1 MPSKDIREFI
11 ALLEKKGHLQ
21 RISQEVDWNLEAG
34 AISRRGC
41 ELKLPAI
48 LFEKLKDYPPGY
60 RLLANPLAT
69 FSRLSLAMGLPEDT
83 PYTELVEQYLHRST
97 QLIKP
102 IQVKDGPCKEEIY
115 KAEEVNLLK
124 FPVPLIHEGDG
135 GRYLGTWHLVV
146 TKDPDSG
153 WVNWGMYRQMVLDK
167 TSLGGIFV
175 PFQHGPMQYYQ
186 KYEARS
192 KPMPFAT
199 CIGVD
204 PLSTLAAC
212 NPVEY
217 GVNEVEVAGGLR
229 GEPIELVQC
238 ETVDLLVPAHSEIVI
253 EGEVLPKERREEGP
267 FGEYTGY
274 MAGGRAPR
282 PVYRVKAITH
292 RKDPILTM
300 SNMGV
305 PIDDCD
311 ISNSIGFGAR
321 LTGELRRKGVP
332 IRGTVCMIP
341 QCSLFV
347 AVVSVKV
354 PYAGIAHQIASTIWA
369 DKAGVFTPYVVVCD
383 EDVDPSNVD
392 EVLHAIATK
401 CHPTRG
407 IMTFP
412 QSTGNPLNPFSDLH
426 ERTYAKAPKCL
437 LDCTWPVDWPKEAI
451 PKKVSFETIY
461 PEEIKERVLSNW
473 FQYGFKKE

>member
-1 MPSKDIREFI
+1 MFMTPKGLREFI
-11 ALLEKKGHLQ
+11 ALLEGKGHLKQ
-21 RISQEVDWNLEAG
+21 IDKEVDWNLEAG

-41 ELKLPAI
+41 ELKLPAL
-48 LFEKLKDYPPGY
+48 LFNKLKDYPAGY
-60 RLLANPLAT
+60 RLMANPLAT
-69 FSRLSLAMGLPEDT
+69 FPRLALAMGLSEDT
-83 PYTELVEQYLHRST
+83 SYTELVDQYLERST
-97 QLIKP
+97 TMIKP
-102 IQVKDGPCKEEIY
+102 IQVKNGPCKEEIIQGDD
-115 KAEEVNLLK
+115 VDILK

-135 GRYLGTWHLVV
+135 GRYMGTWHLVV
-146 TKDPDSG
+146 TRDPDSD

-167 TSLGGIFV
+167 ISMGGIMV

-186 KYEARS
+186 KYEARGN
-192 KPMPFAT
+192 PMPFAT

-229 GEPIELVQC
+229 GEPIELVKC
-238 ETVDLLVPAHSEIVI
+238 ETSDLLVPANAEIII
-253 EGEVLPKERREEGP
+253 EGEVLPEERRDEGP

-292 RKDPILTM
+292 RKNPILTM

-321 LTGELRRKGVP
+321 LTGELRKKGFP
-332 IRGTVCMIP
+332 IRGSVCIIP

-369 DKAGVFTPYVVVCD
+369 DKAGVFTPYVVICD
-383 EDVDPSNVD
+383 EDVDSSNMD
-392 EVLHAIATK
+392 EVMHAIATK
-401 CHPTRG
+401 CHPAKG
-407 IMTFP
+407 IMIFP
-412 QSTGNPLNPFSDLH
+412 QSTGNPLYPFSDAH

-437 LDCTWPVDWPKEAI
+437 LDCTWPVDWPKEDI
-451 PKKVSFETIY
+451 PRKVSFDVCY
-461 PEEIKERVLSNW
+461 PSEIKERVLRNW
-473 FQYGFKKE
+473 SSYGIE